1 MRHFFLI
8 FIVLIAE
15 KHFAQEVQWASK
27 LIDFTTE
34 WTTGLPENSSN
45 FKARQVLG
53 YPNTMVYGTS
63 PLAWAPEGMQAGK
76 ESVVVG
82 FDKAQYV
89 QQIIIGES
97 YNAGAVKEIILYDEK
112 GKGYTVY
119 ENKYTAPKK
128 NFGQVLIS
136 YKIPSTTF
144 KTQKLKLVLNTDKV
158 GGMQQIDCIGISSS
172 TAPIKLKVNEV
183 YYKEQI
189 ANPENLGPNINSE
202 YYDHLP
208 ILSPD
213 EQLIYF
219 ARKWAEDNTGKEQ
232 KDDIYFAYQLNNGN
246 FTKAENIGSPL
257 NTDEHNFVCFVSKDN
272 NRLYLANRYKKN
284 NMTGVSLSSKDKYGK
299 WQKPVS
305 LSIPDMYNNNEYAH
319 YHFNLDEDVLLMCVE
334 RLDGLGDLDIFVSFK
349 YTDGTWSKPKNL
361 GNTINTIGSE
371 ASVFLAADGRTLFFS
386 SAGHQGYG
394 SYDMYVS
401 KRLDNT
407 WTNWSVPL
415 NLGTKINTEEIDIY
429 YTITSNGEYAY
440 FSSGKSYFGKNDLY
454 RIKLPKEIQP
464 EPVIINNPQIL
475 ANSIQKNNV
484 QPKTNTQQPTIQ
496 ATQPTA
502 NTPKTSTQPISNTQQ
517 SVTNDLQKKL
527 DSLKNAQKNP
537 APIINNIPTKTTTT
551 TPNNQPKIDTLVNK
565 NALPKSAVMELP
577 NTKKDSLL
585 NNSALPTS
593 AVLELPKQ
601 ANKYAVDSFK
611 NIPKAQNNDAQ
622 KQVFDNLKKQ
632 PINVNQE
639 SGIKNQDPT
648 IISQQQPI
656 NNQQEP
662 TIISQQQPII
672 NQQEPINTQQATLK
686 PKQDLATDA
695 LAEKLAKL
703 KEQQYESKLQG
714 QPKPSTTEY
723 SKYTEKKDYNN
734 PTIDKSNNIDPT
746 KNNLEQKLQD
756 LNTTVYE
763 ESKRIENPNTYKP
776 YEKQPI
782 KEKQEDK
789 FAQQY
794 DEMQDKI
801 AQLKQQQ
808 LQNQTNSTKAP
819 KKSDIKVDNTNP
831 DIKYILK
838 ENPTIANTNTV
849 EPNPQVL
856 KYQEKLKQ
864 IQEKMG
870 TIGNTNPST
879 KLPSKVVTENQNT
892 PTTAIVVNEPIP
904 SDKKQEITPTK
915 LNDSK
920 NEIPKE
926 NNSIEEKPNSIE
938 NLIAE
943 TPKINVTQANEAELN
958 KQLKIID
965 DLKKEQEKL
974 NQQLNNTLTNLNDNK
989 SSLEND
995 IDELAKEREKLNKQL
1010 NNTVSNLNENKNN
1023 LEKDIDNLSSEKNKL
1038 DEQKKQLENTNTKLA
1053 NEKAKLEQD
1062 KKAMDELL
1070 AQMQAEKDKM
1080 AQEKAKLEKDKQLLE
1095 LLRKQQEKEVV
1106 ALSKNIDSLK
1116 KTQQQAIDANAK
1128 IQRYEIFE
1136 VPIEEGAIAIMKSIY
1151 FMADASFLQ
1160 NKSFPELDKLV
1171 AFLKQNPKI
1180 QKIEIGGHTNGLCD
1194 DSFCEKLSNDRAKS
1208 VMDYLIKNGIAA
1220 EKLSFK
1226 GYGKQFLISKPG
1238 DAINQRVEVKIISVK

>member
-1 MRHFFLI
+1 MQKYFPSIILLFFFNFSI
-8 FIVLIAE
+8 Q
-15 KHFAQEVQWASK
+15 AQEVQWASK

-119 ENKYTAPKK
+119 ENKYTAPKN

-475 ANSIQKNNV
+475 ANSIQKNSV
-484 QPKTNTQQPTIQ
+484 QPKPNTQQPTAQSTQPTSNTPKTNTQQPTAQ
-496 ATQPTA
+496 STQPTS
-502 NTPKTSTQPISNTQQ
+502 NTPKTNTQQPTAQSTQPTSNTPKTNTQPISNTQQ
-517 SVTNDLQKKL
+517 YATNDLQKKL

-537 APIINNIPTKTTTT
+537 TPITNNLPTKTTTT
-551 TPNNQPKIDTLVNK
+551 TTYNQPKIDTLINK

-639 SGIKNQDPT
+639 SGIKNQEPTINTQQPTIVSQQQPINTQQPT

-656 NNQQEP
+656 NTQQP
-662 TIISQQQPII
+662 TIVSQQQPINTQQPTI
-672 NQQEPINTQQATLK
+672 ISQQEPINTQQPTIVS
-686 PKQDLATDA
+686 
-695 LAEKLAKL
+695 
-703 KEQQYESKLQG
+703 QQ
-714 QPKPSTTEY
+714 QPINTSTT
-723 SKYTEKKDYNN
+723 
-734 PTIDKSNNIDPT
+734 
-746 KNNLEQKLQD
+746 
-756 LNTTVYE
+756 
-763 ESKRIENPNTYKP
+763 
-776 YEKQPI
+776 
-782 KEKQEDK
+782 
-789 FAQQY
+789 
-794 DEMQDKI
+794 
-801 AQLKQQQ
+801 
-808 LQNQTNSTKAP
+808 
-819 KKSDIKVDNTNP
+819 
-831 DIKYILK
+831 
-838 ENPTIANTNTV
+838 
-849 EPNPQVL
+849 
-856 KYQEKLKQ
+856 
-864 IQEKMG
+864 
-870 TIGNTNPST
+870 
-879 KLPSKVVTENQNT
+879 
-892 PTTAIVVNEPIP
+892 
-904 SDKKQEITPTK
+904 
-915 LNDSK
+915 
-920 NEIPKE
+920 
-926 NNSIEEKPNSIE
+926 NNS
-938 NLIAE
+938 
-943 TPKINVTQANEAELN
+943 
-958 KQLKIID
+958 
-965 DLKKEQEKL
+965 
-974 NQQLNNTLTNLNDNK
+974 
-989 SSLEND
+989 
-995 IDELAKEREKLNKQL
+995 
-1010 NNTVSNLNENKNN
+1010 
-1023 LEKDIDNLSSEKNKL
+1023 
-1038 DEQKKQLENTNTKLA
+1038 
-1053 NEKAKLEQD
+1053 
-1062 KKAMDELL
+1062 
-1070 AQMQAEKDKM
+1070 
-1080 AQEKAKLEKDKQLLE
+1080 
-1095 LLRKQQEKEVV
+1095 
-1106 ALSKNIDSLK
+1106 
-1116 KTQQQAIDANAK
+1116 
-1128 IQRYEIFE
+1128 
-1136 VPIEEGAIAIMKSIY
+1136 
-1151 FMADASFLQ
+1151 
-1160 NKSFPELDKLV
+1160 
-1171 AFLKQNPKI
+1171 
-1180 QKIEIGGHTNGLCD
+1180 
-1194 DSFCEKLSNDRAKS
+1194 
-1208 VMDYLIKNGIAA
+1208 
-1220 EKLSFK
+1220 
-1226 GYGKQFLISKPG
+1226 
-1238 DAINQRVEVKIISVK
+1238 